1 MTVDMF
7 LKLAGIAGES
17 QDAQHKGE
25 IDILGWSW
33 GVAEAQATSG
43 GSSGVAGGKPSFRQ
57 LSVQKLLDLSSAPLL
72 AAVAKGSHIA
82 TGALTI
88 VRTGAAPE
96 TFLVLNMKDIA
107 IASVN
112 MAESETENRP
122 TETIAL
128 IFGQIDFEYTEFLA
142 NGAKGAT
149 DSFKWNITTNQPI

>member
-1 MTVDMF
+1 MAVDMF

-17 QDAQHKGE
+17 QDVQHKGE

-33 GVAEAQATSG
+33 GVAEAQAAAG
-43 GSSGVAGGKPSFRQ
+43 GGGVAAGKPNFHQ
-57 LSVQKLLDLSSAPLL
+57 LSVQKLIDLASAPLL

-82 TGALTI
+82 TGTLTI

-96 TFLVLNMKDIA
+96 TFLVLNMKEIA

-112 MAESETENRP
+112 MAESQTENRP

-142 NGAKGAT
+142 SGAKGAT
-149 DSFKWNITTNQPI
+149 NSFKWNITTNQPT

>member
-1 MTVDMF
+1 MAVDMF

-33 GVAEAQATSG
+33 GVAEAQPAAG
-43 GSSGVAGGKPSFRQ
+43 AGVAAPKPNFHQ
-57 LSVQKLLDLSSAPLL
+57 LSVQKVVDLSSAPLL
-72 AAVAKGSHIA
+72 ATVAKGSRIA
-82 TGALTI
+82 TGTLTI

-107 IASVN
+107 IASIN
-112 MAESETENRP
+112 MAESQAENRP

-128 IFGQIDFEYTEFLA
+128 VFGQIDFEYTEFLA

-149 DSFKWNITTNQPI
+149 DSFKWNIATNQAL

>member
-1 MTVDMF
+1 MAADMF

-33 GVAEAQATSG
+33 GVAETPTTSG
-43 GSSGVAGGKPSFRQ
+43 GSGAAAGNPNFHQ

-72 AAVAKGSHIA
+72 AAVAKGSRIS
-82 TGALTI
+82 TGTLT
-88 VRTGAAPE
+88 VVKTGAAPE
-96 TFLVLNMKDIA
+96 TFLVLNMKDVS
-107 IASVN
+107 IASVI
-112 MAESETENRP
+112 MAESQTENRP
-122 TETIAL
+122 AETVAL

-149 DSFKWNITTNQPI
+149 NSFKWNITTNQPL

>member
-1 MTVDMF
+1 MAVDMF
-7 LKLAGIAGES
+7 LKLAGIVGES

-33 GVAEAQATSG
+33 GVAETQAA
-43 GSSGVAGGKPSFRQ
+43 AGGGAAAGKPNFHQ
-57 LSVQKLLDLSSAPLL
+57 ISVQKLLDLATAPLL
-72 AAVAKGSHIA
+72 AAVARGSHIA
-82 TGALTI
+82 TGTLTI
-88 VRTGAAPE
+88 VRSGAAPE

-112 MAESETENRP
+112 MAESQTENRP

-128 IFGQIDFEYTEFLA
+128 IFGQIDFEYTEFLS

-149 DSFKWNITTNQPI
+149 NSFKWNITTNQPT

>member
-1 MTVDMF
+1 MAVDMF

-33 GVAEAQATSG
+33 GVAEAQAA
-43 GSSGVAGGKPSFRQ
+43 AGGGGAAAGKPNFHQ
-57 LSVQKLLDLSSAPLL
+57 LSVQKLLDLASAPLL

-82 TGALTI
+82 TGTLTI

-112 MAESETENRP
+112 MAESQTENRP
-122 TETIAL
+122 TETVAL
-128 IFGQIDFEYTEFLA
+128 IFGQIDFEYTEFLPT
-142 NGAKGAT
+142 GAKGAT
-149 DSFKWNITTNQPI
+149 NSFKWNITTNQPI

>member
-1 MTVDMF
+1 MAVDMF

-33 GVAEAQATSG
+33 GIAEAQGAAG
-43 GSSGVAGGKPSFRQ
+43 SGVAAAKPNFHQ
-57 LSVQKLLDLSSAPLL
+57 VSVQKLLDLSSAPLL
-72 AAVAKGSHIA
+72 AAVAKGSRIA
-82 TGALTI
+82 TGTLTI

-112 MAESETENRP
+112 MAESQTQNRP

-128 IFGQIDFEYTEFLA
+128 TFGQIDFEYTEFLA
-142 NGAKGAT
+142 NGAKGT
-149 DSFKWNITTNQPI
+149 TNSFKWDIATNQAI

>member
-1 MTVDMF
+1 MAVDMF

-17 QDAQHKGE
+17 QNAQHKGE

-33 GVAEAQATSG
+33 GVAEAQAA
-43 GSSGVAGGKPSFRQ
+43 AGGGGAAAGKPNFHQ
-57 LSVQKLLDLSSAPLL
+57 LSVQKLFDLASAPLL
-72 AAVAKGSHIA
+72 AAVAKGSRIA
-82 TGALTI
+82 TGTLTI

-112 MAESETENRP
+112 MAESQMENRP

-128 IFGQIDFEYTEFLA
+128 IFGQIDFEYTGFNA

-149 DSFKWNITTNQPI
+149 DSFKWNIATNQPL

>member
-1 MTVDMF
+1 MAVDMF

-33 GVAEAQATSG
+33 GVAETQAT
-43 GSSGVAGGKPSFRQ
+43 AGGGAAAGKPNFHQ
-57 LSVQKLLDLSSAPLL
+57 LSVQKLLDLASAPLL
-72 AAVAKGSHIA
+72 AAVAKDSHIA
-82 TGALTI
+82 TGTLTV

-96 TFLVLNMKDIA
+96 TFLVLNMKEIT

-112 MAESETENRP
+112 MAESQTENRP
-122 TETIAL
+122 IETVAL

-149 DSFKWNITTNQPI
+149 NSFKWNITTNQPI

>member
-1 MTVDMF
+1 MAVDMF
-7 LKLAGIAGES
+7 LKLAGITGEL

-33 GVAEAQATSG
+33 GVAETQPVAGA
-43 GSSGVAGGKPSFRQ
+43 GVAAPKPNFHQ
-57 LSVQKLLDLSSAPLL
+57 LSVQKLLDLASAQLL

-82 TGALTI
+82 TGTLTI
-88 VRTGAAPE
+88 VRTGAAPQ

-112 MAESETENRP
+112 MAELQTQNRP
-122 TETIAL
+122 TETVAL

-142 NGAKGAT
+142 TGAKGPT
-149 DSFKWNITTNQPI
+149 TIFKWNITTNQPI